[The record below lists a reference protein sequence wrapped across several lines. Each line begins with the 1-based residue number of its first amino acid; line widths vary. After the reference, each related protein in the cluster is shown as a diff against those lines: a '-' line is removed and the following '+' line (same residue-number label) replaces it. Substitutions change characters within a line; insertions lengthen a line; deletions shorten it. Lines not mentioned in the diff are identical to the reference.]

1 MRHKNMLKQLIV
13 SKGKGEDVQ
22 NRWAA
27 KSLIWCNIFF
37 GFAYIA
43 FNLDSILFVYFECE
57 KHHQT
62 SSEHQNSFDQFPI
75 KSWHSD
81 LIWWGIDEEDSPN
94 TWTCVGLHI
103 FDVWQSPKKCHSDG
117 KSSHWLADCQILFF
131 DDSSPCP
138 LFNLLSQKS
147 V

>member
-1 MRHKNMLKQLIV
+1 MRHKNIWKQLIV

-27 KSLIWCNIFF
+27 KSLIWCNYFLSF
-37 GFAYIA
+37 LGGGFAFIA
-43 FNLDSILFVYFECE
+43 SNLDSILYVYFECE
-57 KHHQT
+57 NTIKHHMSIKT
-62 SSEHQNSFDQFPI
+62 VLT

-81 LIWWGIDEEDSPN
+81 LSWWSDEEDSPN

-103 FDVWQSPKKCHSDG
+103 FVEWQSPKKCHSDR
-117 KSSHWLADCQILFF
+117 KSSHWLADCHKLV
-131 DDSSPCP
+131 SSIISFTTNE
-138 LFNLLSQKS
+138 LMNDLY